1 MTNKYLE
8 EALENILEICDGL
21 SLGEIDEIMYAVE
34 GVINAA
40 DQNGEEYFNFAEY
53 LLTHRQGDRNA

>member
-1 MTNKYLE
+1 MTNKYFE
-8 EALENILEICDGL
+8 EALENILEICDGM
-21 SLGEIDEIMYAVE
+21 SIDEIDEIMYAVE

-53 LLTHRQGDRNA
+53 LLTHRQGDSNA